1 MKNVSLILSLIA
13 IAAVA
18 VFGTLTL
25 KEKNETGKAPGTAA
39 SDSTAVTAVKRD
51 IVYVVFDRIMTE
63 YDMANDLRTA
73 VETKVQNIQAEV
85 DRRGK
90 KLESDV
96 NEFQDKL
103 NRGLITRSVAEV
115 RGQELQQQQ
124 NDFNLF
130 ASQKQNEI
138 AEEQTV
144 MMNQIVDALN
154 TYLEKY
160 NREKQY
166 AMILINQGGQP
177 VFLAQPGLDITGD
190 VLAGLNE
197 EYVKNKS
204 KK

>member
-25 KEKNETGKAPGTAA
+25 KEKNETGKAPGTTA
-39 SDSTAVTAVKRD
+39 SDSTAVTAAKGD